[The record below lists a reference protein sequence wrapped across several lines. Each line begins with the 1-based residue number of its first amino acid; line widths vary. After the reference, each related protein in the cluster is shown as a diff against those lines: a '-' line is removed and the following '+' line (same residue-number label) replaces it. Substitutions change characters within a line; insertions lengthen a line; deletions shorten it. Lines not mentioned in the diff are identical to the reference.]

1 MECGLDVRD
10 GAMKLMLSRSAF
22 DFWFELVA

>member
-1 MECGLDVRD
+1 MECGLDVCD
-10 GAMKLMLSRSAF
+10 GAMKLMLNRLAF